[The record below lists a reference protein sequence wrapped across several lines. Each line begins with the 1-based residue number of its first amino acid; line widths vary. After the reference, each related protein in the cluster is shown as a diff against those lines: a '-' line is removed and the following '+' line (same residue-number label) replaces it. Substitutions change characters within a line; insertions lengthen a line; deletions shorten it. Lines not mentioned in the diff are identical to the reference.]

1 MFASYK
7 KNALIGRVLSAD
19 AKTEVWGRREVQDD
33 VGTPGTQSSPL
44 EQRGNAGKEPMSK
57 WTVPTRI
64 DNVSSE

>member
-19 AKTEVWGRREVQDD
+19 AKTEVGGEGRFMMG
-33 VGTPGTQSSPL
+33 GTPGTQSGPP
-44 EQRGNAGKEPMSK
+44 EQRGNGWKEPMSK
-57 WTVPTRI
+57 GTVPTRI